1 MVPNFYDFHAGPV
14 GDKFLNHARWISE
27 RYERMNEQL
36 LTLSSTFIGFLAVE
50 LALIAQVSE
59 EQIKNLGALKYFGIL
74 GIGFLGLALVF
85 FFKALTSNNFEIPDL
100 ERLQAALELDEV
112 ELELEPLKLMLK
124 SDASDLNIQQ
134 SLENENAFINKH
146 YKRAIKSAGAAQAV
160 IVFVLIWAWISTG

>member
-1 MVPNFYDFHAGPV
+1 MVPNFYDFLAGPV

-74 GIGFLGLALVF
+74 GIDFSGWHLYF
-85 FFKALTSNNFEIPDL
+85 S
-100 ERLQAALELDEV
+100 
-112 ELELEPLKLMLK
+112 LKHSHLII
-124 SDASDLNIQQ
+124 SR
-134 SLENENAFINKH
+134 
-146 YKRAIKSAGAAQAV
+146 Y
-160 IVFVLIWAWISTG
+160 LIWKDYKLPLSWMRLS